1 MKRYWGLVLVL
12 VLANAGCSV
21 YMAATQPS
29 AKDVGLF
36 RVGTPRSLLL
46 AEFGMPTA
54 SEVREGQKY
63 EIFRFI
69 QGYSTAA
76 KTGRAVFHGAAD
88 VVTLGL
94 WEVVSTPAEGIFDGT
109 EMAYEVRY
117 DEADRIDHVVLLK
130 KD

>member
-1 MKRYWGLVLVL
+1 
-12 VLANAGCSV
+12 
-21 YMAATQPS
+21 
-29 AKDVGLF
+29 
-36 RVGTPRSLLL
+36 
-46 AEFGMPTA
+46 MPTA

-69 QGYSTAA
+69 QGYSTAV

-117 DEADRIDHVVLLK
+117 DKADRIDHVVLLK